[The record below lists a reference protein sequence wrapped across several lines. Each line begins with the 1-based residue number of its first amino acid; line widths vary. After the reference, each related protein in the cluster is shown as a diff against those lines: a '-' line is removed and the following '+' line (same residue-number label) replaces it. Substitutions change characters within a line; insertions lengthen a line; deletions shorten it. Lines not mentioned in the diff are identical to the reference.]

1 MTDALVLVPQRLPAV
16 MWVEFGVRLVL
27 AGGLGW
33 LAVTDPEG
41 GLVLVLCGLAALY
54 HLAVAAQLAAH
65 LLPGA
70 TRLTLDGRGLIW
82 RTLWRDR
89 RIAWSAVTAIELQQ
103 ARPLSGQRSGIVLM
117 LGDRKGVT
125 STLPI
130 PSLFAPDRIQ
140 LLAEMERRR
149 LEAGT

>member
-1 MTDALVLVPQRLPAV
+1 MTDTLVLVPQRLPA
-16 MWVEFGVRLVL
+16 MIWVEIGVRLVL

-33 LAVTDPEG
+33 LAATDPDG
-41 GLVLVLCGLAALY
+41 GLVRVLCGLAALY
-54 HLAVAAQLAAH
+54 HLAVAAQLASH

-70 TRLTLDGRGLIW
+70 TRLTLDDRGLTW

-89 RIAWSAVTAIELQQ
+89 KLAWPTILSIEPQQ
-103 ARPLSGQRSGIVLM
+103 ARPLSGQRAGLVLM

-130 PSLFAPDRIQ
+130 PLLFAPGRDQ

-149 LEAGT
+149 AARA